1 MTTPRTVAA
10 SAVALLAALLA
21 GLIAGPATA
30 RPGASPA
37 PRTLHFCFEETPAV
51 PWRSRQKAGL
61 YFELLD
67 DVARRLDLRFEYH
80 PQPWLHCL
88 SDVAAGRMDGAFAVA
103 YSPER
108 LPVFAFPPGAPRVA
122 EDALRRDD
130 IVLVRRRGSAVDV
143 VDGRLR
149 GTDRPVG
156 VLPGYAIADDLKRLG
171 WPVEMASRDHLVQLS
186 RLARGELDAI
196 ALSAFRW
203 AQLQA
208 AGGVALAE
216 LEALPTPIVA
226 KPYFL
231 GLSHPFV
238 EQHPELAARL
248 WAVTREVRNGEDYRR
263 REAAAIAE
271 ALTPRPSP

>member
-1 MTTPRTVAA
+1 MIVRRRTVATL
-10 SAVALLAALLA
+10 VVGLLATLA
-21 GLIAGPATA
+21 AERADA
-30 RPGASPA
+30 RPGSAA
-37 PRTLHFCFEETPAV
+37 ATDTLQFCFEETPAV
-51 PWRSRQKAGL
+51 PWRSRQKVGL

-67 DVARRLDLRFEYH
+67 EVAQRMGLRFEYH
-80 PQPWLHCL
+80 PQPWLYCL
-88 SDVAAGRMDGAFAVA
+88 SEVAAGRMDGAFAVA

-108 LPVFAFPPGAPRVA
+108 LPVFAFPPGAPDVA
-122 EDALRRDD
+122 ADALRRDD
-130 IVLVRRRGSAVDV
+130 IVLVRRRGSAISV

-171 WPVEMASRDHLVQLS
+171 WPVEMSSRDHLVQLS

-203 AQLQA
+203 SQLQA
-208 AGGVALAE
+208 AGGIALNQ

-238 EQHPELAARL
+238 ADEPELAKRV
-248 WAVTREVRNGEDYRR
+248 WATTREVRNGAAYRR
-263 REAAAIAE
+263 REAEAIAN
-271 ALTPRPSP
+271 ALTPRPQP